1 MKIRKFTLTQKRK
14 DFAGRQRVIQ
24 VDLIISSRCIPSF
37 TTIPITFAIWI
48 WFVWILMS
56 LF

>member
-14 DFAGRQRVIQ
+14 DFVGRQRVIQ